1 MNNSKSYLLLLLGEI
16 LLVVT
21 FLYFGKNLTKDVL
34 FLDITISSIIYLLI
48 FSSFLTPLLDLK
60 DKSQS
65 RVGSLGVSWFFSSGY
80 AIIAILLMYYFSKH
94 KEYEFETQLL
104 FQSILV
110 FFLLIGAFIS
120 NRTNEKVAE
129 VYFEQKKERD
139 KVNDIQKATKRL
151 ASRIELMTNISP
163 EIKYRVN
170 KMVEEL
176 RFVSPTNN
184 SDSYEIEMMYLSLLD
199 KLDLMLINFESN
211 KENIDLTIKQCDQL
225 IKERKQVYS
234 N

>member
-1 MNNSKSYLLLLLGEI
+1 MNNSKSYLILLLGEI
-16 LLVVT
+16 LLVIS
-21 FLYFGKNLTKDVL
+21 FLYFGKNLDKNVL
-34 FLDITISSIIYLLI
+34 FLDIVISSIIYFLV
-48 FSSFLTPLLDLK
+48 FNSFLTPLLDLK

-65 RVGSLGVSWFFSSGY
+65 KVGSLGVSWFFSSGY
-80 AIIAILLMYYFSKH
+80 AIIAILLMFYFSKH
-94 KEYEFETQLL
+94 KESEFETQILA
-104 FQSILV
+104 QSILF
-110 FFLLIGAFIS
+110 FFLLIGVFIS
-120 NRTNEKVAE
+120 NRTSEKVSE

-139 KVNDIQKATKRL
+139 KVNDIQNATKRL
-151 ASRIELMTNISP
+151 ASRIELMTNVSP
-163 EIKYRVN
+163 EIKYKVN

-184 SDSYEIEMMYLSLLD
+184 SDAYEIEMRYFSLLD
-199 KLDLMLINFESN
+199 KLDLMLLNIESN